1 MLIFVGFLT
10 LGDVHINSLQLR
22 LLADLRIRTLSA
34 CSWDSHQVVRVQTYE
49 LDFPSSSRTWCC
61 AFCYTTVAT
70 SSWLNESLNYLL
82 TRHATDTEVFPPTE
96 VGMSCTWTLLLQDR
110 QGTMRLHTVVCV
122 CSSDSD
128 ALFLPHIV
136 WQLWWASVCAQ
147 RQFWGRAIWKFW
159 QMRAEWI
166 KQNRWQYLLIS
177 KLWPDGSKAMAG
189 CASLIAISS
198 SVGPTQSCWPSFVF
212 FLFSFLH
219 HHASGFQV
227 GFLFPVVTG
236 CRLWA
241 KKQYSFQR
249 ARKKLHVAIPTAY
262 YARELLITPVFK
274 KVCLPP
280 SL

>member
-1 MLIFVGFLT
+1 MPYFSHILFDSCDEL
-10 LGDVHINSLQLR
+10 LCVHKGNS
-22 LLADLRIRTLSA
+22 
-34 CSWDSHQVVRVQTYE
+34 
-49 LDFPSSSRTWCC
+49 
-61 AFCYTTVAT
+61 
-70 SSWLNESLNYLL
+70 
-82 TRHATDTEVFPPTE
+82 
-96 VGMSCTWTLLLQDR
+96 
-110 QGTMRLHTVVCV
+110 
-122 CSSDSD
+122 
-128 ALFLPHIV
+128 
-136 WQLWWASVCAQ
+136 
-147 RQFWGRAIWKFW
+147 AIWKFW

-189 CASLIAISS
+189 CASLIAIAS
-198 SVGPTQSCWPSFVF
+198 SVGPTQSCWPSFVVF
-212 FLFSFLH
+212 FFFSFLH

-241 KKQYSFQR
+241 KEQYSFQR